1 MISISELTKSY
12 GAVTLFE
19 KISFNVNRF
28 EKIGLVGRNGRG
40 KTTLFRLIL
49 GEEEPDSGDISI
61 PKGYRIG
68 CLKQN
73 IHFTKNTALEESAL
87 GLKESDKENVWKCEK
102 VLSGL
107 GFSQSDMGR
116 NPTEFSGGYQVRINL
131 AKLLLSEPDLL
142 LLDEP
147 SNYLDILSV
156 RWLIKFLNDW
166 KSELIL
172 ITHDRNLMDKVI
184 THTVAI
190 HRQGIK
196 KIAGDT
202 EKMYQKISSEEELYE
217 KTRINDEK
225 KRKDIEQFINR
236 FRAKATLSSR
246 VQSKVKSLEKAGKL
260 EKLSAIE
267 NLEFYFN
274 YRPIHAK
281 SFFEAKNLSYSYN
294 SSDWIIKDFS
304 ITIAKNDKIA
314 IIGKNGKGKT
324 TLLKLLS
331 GKLTSN
337 TGGIVKHN
345 DVEIG
350 YFEQTNVKLLDNNKT
365 VEEEIDAA
373 ITNRDKYSARNIAG
387 AMMFEGDLALKKIA
401 ALSGGEKSRVM
412 LGKLIAAPV
421 NLLLLDEP
429 TNHLDI
435 QSADSL
441 LEALEE
447 FEGALLIATHNEM
460 YLRALANRMIIFD
473 KGEIK
478 VFEGGYDDFLEKIG
492 WDEELEKEE
501 KTKEKT
507 EEKMIEKDA
516 LNKKEVR
523 KIRAQIISEKSK
535 ELKPIELNIKK
546 IEQSIYSLEEEL
558 DANHKEFESATIAG
572 DGETI
577 KKLLISINSLEK
589 NIEQN
594 YLKLDELTNVYDEK
608 SAIYEERLEQAV
620 AE

>member
-19 KISFNVNRF
+19 NISFNVNKF
-28 EKIGLVGRNGRG
+28 EKIGLVGRNGHG

-49 GEEEPDSGDISI
+49 GEEEPDFGTISI
-61 PKGYRIG
+61 PRGYHIG
-68 CLKQN
+68 CIKQN
-73 IHFTKNTALEESAL
+73 IHFTKNTTLEESAL

-102 VLSGL
+102 ILSGL
-107 GFSQSDMGR
+107 GFSESDMNR
-116 NPTEFSGGYQVRINL
+116 NPMEFSGGYQVRINL

-172 ITHDRNLMDKVI
+172 ITHDRNLMDKVV

-246 VQSKVKSLEKAGKL
+246 VQSKVKSLEKARKL
-260 EKLSAIE
+260 DKLSAIDD
-267 NLEFYFN
+267 LEFYFN
-274 YRPIHAK
+274 YRPIQAK
-281 SFFEAKNLSYSYN
+281 SFFEAQNLSFSYN

-304 ITIAKNDKIA
+304 INIAKNDRIA

-350 YFEQTNVKLLDNNKT
+350 YFEQTNVKLLDDNKT
-365 VEEEIDAA
+365 VEEEIDASIA
-373 ITNRDKYSARNIAG
+373 NRDKYSARNIAG
-387 AMMFEGDLALKKIA
+387 AMMFEGDLALKKIS

-412 LGKLIAAPV
+412 LGKLIATPV
-421 NLLLLDEP
+421 NFLLLDEP

-460 YLRALANRMIIFD
+460 YLRALANRIVIFD

-478 VFEGGYDDFLEKIG
+478 VFEGGYDEFLEKIG
-492 WDEELEKEE
+492 WNEELEKEE
-501 KTKEKT
+501 KP
-507 EEKMIEKDA
+507 IEKDT
-516 LNKKEVR
+516 LNKKDVR
-523 KIRAQIISEKSK
+523 KIRAQIIAEKSK
-535 ELKPIELNIKK
+535 ALKPLELEIKK

-558 DANHKEFESATIAG
+558 DTNHKKFETATIAG

-594 YLKLDELTNVYDEK
+594 YLKLDELTGKYDEK
-608 SAIYEERLEQAV
+608 NAIYEERLEQAG

>member
-19 KISFNVNRF
+19 NISFNVNKF
-28 EKIGLVGRNGRG
+28 EKIGLVGRNGHG

-49 GEEEPDSGDISI
+49 GEEDPDFGTISI
-61 PKGYRIG
+61 PRGYNIG
-68 CLKQN
+68 CIKQN
-73 IHFTKNTALEESAL
+73 IHFTKRTTLEESAL
-87 GLKESDKENVWKCEK
+87 GLRESDKENVWKCEK
-102 VLSGL
+102 ILSGL
-107 GFSQSDMGR
+107 GFSESDMNR
-116 NPTEFSGGYQVRINL
+116 NPMEFSGGYQVRINL

-156 RWLIKFLNDW
+156 RWLIKFLSEW

-172 ITHDRNLMDKVI
+172 ITHDRNLMDKVV

-202 EKMYQKISSEEELYE
+202 EKMYQKICSEEELYE

-246 VQSKVKSLEKAGKL
+246 VQSKVKSLEKARKL
-260 EKLSAIE
+260 EKLSAIDD
-267 NLEFYFN
+267 LEFYFN
-274 YRPIHAK
+274 YRPIQAK
-281 SFFEAKNLSYSYN
+281 SFFEVKNLSYSYN

-304 ITIAKNDKIA
+304 INIAKNDRIA

-337 TGGIVKHN
+337 TGEIVKHN
-345 DVEIG
+345 DVAIG
-350 YFEQTNVKLLDNNKT
+350 YFEQTNVKLLDDSKT
-365 VEEEIDAA
+365 VEEEIDSA

-387 AMMFEGDLALKKIA
+387 AMMFEGDLALKKIS

-412 LGKLIAAPV
+412 LGKLIATPV
-421 NLLLLDEP
+421 NFLLLDEP

-460 YLRALANRMIIFD
+460 YLRALANRIIIFD

-478 VFEGGYDDFLEKIG
+478 VFDGGYDDFLEKIG
-492 WDEELEKEE
+492 WNEELEKENRP
-501 KTKEKT
+501 
-507 EEKMIEKDA
+507 IEKDS
-516 LNKKEVR
+516 LNKKDVR
-523 KIRAQIISEKSK
+523 KIRAQIIAEKSK
-535 ELKPIELNIKK
+535 ALKPLELEIKK
-546 IEQSIYSLEEEL
+546 IEQTIYSLEEEL
-558 DANHKEFESATIAG
+558 DTNHKKFESATIVG

-594 YLKLDELTNVYDEK
+594 YLKLDELTGIYDDK
-608 SAIYEERLEQAV
+608 NALYEERLEQAG